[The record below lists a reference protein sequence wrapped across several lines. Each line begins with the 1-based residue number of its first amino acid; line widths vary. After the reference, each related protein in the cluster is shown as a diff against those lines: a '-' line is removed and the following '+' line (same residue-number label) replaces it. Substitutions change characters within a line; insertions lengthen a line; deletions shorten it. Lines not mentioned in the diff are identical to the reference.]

1 LQIVACGFIFDPTPN
16 TEPLAM
22 PKRPKDVD
30 IADQVFRARALFW
43 SLIAGP
49 VFGGIAGALIAK
61 QAGVNVV
68 VGGLIGMPVGW
79 WAVYRLTMKIV
90 SGAVKTA
97 EQIYNPSG
105 ETTPRRAEYSY
116 AQSLVMRG
124 RYEEALAAYELH
136 AIENADDPE
145 PYFQAARICRDHL
158 ERYDDAVSW
167 FRRARADAMM
177 TRGQEVLAIQEI
189 IELYMRKLKT
199 PRRAIPEL
207 AMMVDRF
214 PDTEH
219 AEAARRELGELR
231 EMLAREHEGYEKFT
245 EQFLKKIGRHT
256 LSQAA
261 GLTRE
266 EIERQLI
273 AEALEE
279 AHGDRRKAAEKIG
292 ITEEKLADAM
302 KELGI

>member
-1 LQIVACGFIFDPTPN
+1 
-16 TEPLAM
+16 M
-22 PKRPKDVD
+22 PKRLENVD
-30 IADQVFRARALFW
+30 AADRIFRLRALMW
-43 SLIAGP
+43 ALIVGP
-49 VFGGIAGALIAK
+49 FFGGVAGWFVAK
-61 QAGVNVV
+61 GLGVPEAI
-68 VGGLIGMPVGW
+68 GIIIGMPLGVLGQ
-79 WAVYRLTMKIV
+79 YKLTMKIV
-90 SGAVKTA
+90 GGAAKTM

-136 AIENADDPE
+136 AIENSDDPE

-158 ERYDDAVSW
+158 ERYEDAVSW
-167 FRRARADAMM
+167 FRRARADATM
-177 TRGQEVLAIQEI
+177 TRGQEVLAIHEI

-245 EQFLKKIGRHT
+245 EQFLKKIGRDT

-266 EIERQLI
+266 ELERQLI
-273 AEALEE
+273 TEALEE
-279 AHGDRRKAAEKIG
+279 AHGDRRKAAERIG
-292 ITEEKLADAM
+292 ITEEKLVEAM
-302 KELGI
+302 KELGIG